1 MLSVWESDTQRNI
14 EMKIGT
20 MARWFVMGLAAL
32 VAGCASYYKVTDPS
46 SGRTFYTE
54 KIERPKGQTTIMF
67 QDAKTGAEITLPSS
81 EVLEVPSDE
90 YKKATGQ

>member
-1 MLSVWESDTQRNI
+1 MLSAWERDTQRNI

-20 MARWFVMGLAAL
+20 MARWFVLGMAAL

-54 KIERPKGQTTIMF
+54 KVDRQKGGTTIMF
-67 QDAKTGAEITLPSS
+67 KDAKSGAEVTLPSS
-81 EVLEVPSDE
+81 EVLEIPSDQ
-90 YKKATGQ
+90 YKAATGQ

>member
-20 MARWFVMGLAAL
+20 MVRWFVMVLAVL

-54 KIERPKGQTTIMF
+54 KIDRPKGQTTIMF
-67 QDAKTGAEITLPSS
+67 KDAKTGAEITLPSS
-81 EVLEVPSDE
+81 EVLEIPSDE
-90 YKKATGQ
+90 YKAATGQ